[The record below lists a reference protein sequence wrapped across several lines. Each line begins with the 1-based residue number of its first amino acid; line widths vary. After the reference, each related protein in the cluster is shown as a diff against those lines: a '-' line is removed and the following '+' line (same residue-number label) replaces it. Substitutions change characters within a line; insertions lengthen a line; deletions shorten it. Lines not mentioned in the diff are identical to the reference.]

1 MDEFESTEELRR
13 VFSGEVDLSSENK
26 KSTLTVDEKDILK
39 MADIIRQNRIEDQ
52 MFAINLDRF
61 LDNGTRSSEYIYVC
75 RTSNALAISG
85 ADQNLDVVIAP
96 RTIAK
101 CMADPEMR
109 YHGHGLTRGILQR
122 IPEELRNP
130 VMIFQGNKDNSLVVI
145 TRLKDN
151 KNRGVMVA
159 ISMMETEKFK
169 IVNRISSI
177 YGRNNFINYLN
188 AQLQNGNLISANKK
202 EANEMLRSVG
212 LQLPLE
218 NTFINF
224 NNSISY
230 TTQNVKGF
238 SPDFYIN
245 SNKKSKPEDDTEMII
260 EEKSTYR
267 GR

>member
-1 MDEFESTEELRR
+1 MDKLDNAGDLHK
-13 VFSGEVDLSSENK
+13 VFSGKVDLSSENE
-26 KSTLTVDEKDILK
+26 KSTLTVDEKDILR
-39 MADIIRQNRIEDQ
+39 MADTIRQNRIEDQ

-61 LDNGTRSSEYIYVC
+61 LDSGTKSSEYIFVC
-75 RTSNALAISG
+75 KTSNALAISG

-109 YHGHGLTRGILQR
+109 YHDHGLTRDILQR

-130 VMIFQGNKDNSLVVI
+130 IMIFQGSKNSSLVVI

-159 ISMMETEKFK
+159 VSLSETGRRNE
-169 IVNRISSI
+169 VNRISSV
-177 YGRNNFINYLN
+177 YGKDNINNYIRNQMEY
-188 AQLQNGNLISANKK
+188 GNLIAVNKK
-202 EANEMLRSVG
+202 EAKIMLQSAG

-218 NTFINF
+218 ETYLNF
-224 NNSISY
+224 NDSIAY

-238 SPDFYIN
+238 PPDFYIN
-245 SNKKSKPEDDTEMII
+245 SNKKSNAEDDLEMII

>member
-61 LDNGTRSSEYIYVC
+61 LENGTRSSEYIYVC

-101 CMADPEMR
+101 CMADPEVK
-109 YHGHGLTRGILQR
+109 YHGHGLTRDILQR

-130 VMIFQGNKDNSLVVI
+130 IMVFKGSKDSSLVVI
-145 TRLKDN
+145 TRLQDN
-151 KNRGVMVA
+151 KSRGVMVA
-159 ISMMETEKFK
+159 VSLSETGRRNE
-169 IVNRISSI
+169 VNRISSV
-177 YGRNNFINYLN
+177 YGKDNINNYIRNQMEY
-188 AQLQNGNLISANKK
+188 GNLIAVNKK
-202 EANEMLRSVG
+202 EAKIMLQSAG

-218 NTFINF
+218 ETYLNF
-224 NNSISY
+224 NDSIAY

>member
-101 CMADPEMR
+101 CMADPEVK
-109 YHGHGLTRGILQR
+109 YHGHGLTRDILQR

-130 VMIFQGNKDNSLVVI
+130 VMIFQGNKDSSLVVI
-145 TRLKDN
+145 TRLQDN
-151 KNRGVMVA
+151 KSRGVMVA
-159 ISMMETEKFK
+159 VSLSETGRRNE
-169 IVNRISSI
+169 VNRISSI
-177 YGRNNFINYLN
+177 YGRNNFVNYLN
-188 AQLQNGNLISANKK
+188 AQLQNGNLIAANKK
-202 EANEMLRSVG
+202 EAKIMLQSAG

-218 NTFINF
+218 ETYLNF
-224 NNSISY
+224 NDSIAY

-238 SPDFYIN
+238 PPDFYIN
-245 SNKKSKPEDDTEMII
+245 SNKKSNTEDDLEMII

>member
-1 MDEFESTEELRR
+1 LDEFESTEELRR

-101 CMADPEMR
+101 CMADPEVK
-109 YHGHGLTRGILQR
+109 YHGHGLTRDILQR

-130 VMIFQGNKDNSLVVI
+130 VMIFQGNKDSSLVVI
-145 TRLKDN
+145 TRLQDN
-151 KNRGVMVA
+151 KSRGVMVA
-159 ISMMETEKFK
+159 VSLSETGRRNE
-169 IVNRISSI
+169 VNRISSI
-177 YGRNNFINYLN
+177 YGRNNFVNYLN
-188 AQLQNGNLISANKK
+188 AQLQNGNLIAANKK
-202 EANEMLRSVG
+202 EAKIMLQSAG

-218 NTFINF
+218 ETYLNF
-224 NNSISY
+224 NDSIAY

-238 SPDFYIN
+238 PPDFYIN
-245 SNKKSKPEDDTEMII
+245 SNKKSNTEDDLEMII